1 MIIYETLREAGA
13 SKQGELYDLLASF
26 HVVAMTGLVD
36 STIRAGWE
44 D

>member
-13 SKQGELYDLLASF
+13 SKQGEHYDLLANF
-26 HVVAMTGLVD
+26 HVVDITDLVN